1 MWDLDHKESWVLK
14 SWCFHS
20 LVLEMTLESSWN
32 SKQIKPVSAEGNQP
46 WIFIGRADSE
56 AEAPVLWPLDVKSW
70 LTGKDSDAGKIEGRM
85 RRVWQKMRQLG
96 SITDSMDM
104 NLSQLLEIMENSGS
118 GHAEAHGITKVW
130 TWLSNWKTG
139 SNKAWLLFEI
149 MPTFLILPNDSIPL
163 SFVCPSLSLSFVS
176 GHNWTTVQLNQV
188 NCGNVT

>member
-85 RRVWQKMRQLG
+85 RRVWQKMRQVASL
-96 SITDSMDM
+96 T
-104 NLSQLLEIMENSGS
+104 Q
-118 GHAEAHGITKVW
+118 W
-130 TWLSNWKTG
+130 TWIWANSWRSWRTVELGMLRPMG
-139 SNKAWLLFEI
+139 SQRFGHDLVTEKQEV
-149 MPTFLILPNDSIPL
+149 TKHGYFLKLCQHS
-163 SFVCPSLSLSFVS
+163 
-176 GHNWTTVQLNQV
+176 
-188 NCGNVT
+188 